1 MLAYL
6 AFSLRMADKVMM
18 SGLSFAV
25 FVLSA
30 LCMHICGLVCGLY
43 GAVLC
48 SRDRQRECLWTIHLH
63 I

>member
-1 MLAYL
+1 VLAYL

-25 FVLSA
+25 FLLSA
-30 LCMHICGLVCGLY
+30 LCVHICGLVCGLY

>member
-6 AFSLRMADKVMM
+6 VFSLRMADKVMM

-25 FVLSA
+25 FV
-30 LCMHICGLVCGLY
+30 CGLVCGLY

-63 I
+63 V

>member
-6 AFSLRMADKVMM
+6 VISLRMADKVMK

-30 LCMHICGLVCGLY
+30 LCVHVCGLVCGLY
-43 GAVLC
+43 GDVLC
-48 SRDRQRECLWTIHLH
+48 SCDRPRDSL
-63 I
+63 

>member
-6 AFSLRMADKVMM
+6 VISLRMADKVMM

-30 LCMHICGLVCGLY
+30 LCVHVRGLVCGLY
-43 GAVLC
+43 GDVLC
-48 SRDRQRECLWTIHLH
+48 SCDRPRDSL
-63 I
+63 

>member
-6 AFSLRMADKVMM
+6 VISLRMADKVMM
-18 SGLSFAV
+18 SELSFAV

-30 LCMHICGLVCGLY
+30 LCVHVCFLVCGLY
-43 GAVLC
+43 GDVLC
-48 SRDRQRECLWTIHLH
+48 SCDRQRDSLWTIHLH

>member
-6 AFSLRMADKVMM
+6 VISLRMADKVMK

-30 LCMHICGLVCGLY
+30 LCVHVCGLVCGLY
-43 GAVLC
+43 GDVLC
-48 SRDRQRECLWTIHLH
+48 SCVIQRDSL
-63 I
+63 